1 MFCIPNGLNRGTK
14 AIGVVVL
21 TLLCVALGTP
31 QHLRA
36 QANGPDASR
45 VLRRLGIPVTTLA
58 TIPEHGLKVECRPGS
73 GASVCEL
80 RFLTDSDQ
88 VCRAVAVREGLRH
101 RRNLVR
107 SGDSQAVIARATCG
121 SGIVAVFQAGSR
133 RGVMSYKDARGNTA
147 RREFPL

>member
-1 MFCIPNGLNRGTK
+1 MFCIPNGLTSASK
-14 AIGVVVL
+14 AIRVVVL

-31 QHLRA
+31 QGLRA

-45 VLRRLGIPVTTLA
+45 VLRRLGIPATTLA
-58 TIPEHGLKVECRPGS
+58 TIPQHGVKVECRPGA

-80 RFLTDSDQ
+80 RFRTDSDQ
-88 VCRAVAVREGLRH
+88 VCRAVAIREGLRH
-101 RRNLVR
+101 KRVLVQA
-107 SGDSQAVIARATCG
+107 GDSQAVVARATCG

-133 RGVMSYKDARGNTA
+133 RGIMSYKDARGNTA

>member
-1 MFCIPNGLNRGTK
+1 MFCIPNGLNRGTN

-21 TLLCVALGTP
+21 TLLCVTLGTP